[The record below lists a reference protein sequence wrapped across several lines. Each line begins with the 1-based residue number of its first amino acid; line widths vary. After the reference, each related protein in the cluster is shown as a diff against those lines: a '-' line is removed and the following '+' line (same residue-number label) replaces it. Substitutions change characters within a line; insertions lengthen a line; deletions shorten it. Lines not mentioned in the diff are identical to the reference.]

1 MSPSTMIFHS
11 FPNRNSAPEIREWRC
26 DLTALSKLYN
36 IYIVASSDVI
46 HVYQPNFPDQSL
58 SEPKLVIHPPST
70 GQTGPGIFADNH
82 RTINRILVGY
92 LGNEE
97 ILLLARDDG
106 DVAGYRTEEIHRAL
120 ERRTTKDEP
129 ASEGGIH
136 CFLLRNVG
144 ASAWGLAVH
153 QEARIIAISANTHCI
168 TVIAYALALQDA
180 DPTRE
185 TENVF
190 TLQAKGNIPSI
201 TFNDE
206 SGNFL
211 LSCSI
216 DGETILWNLRDRTW
230 LSIIEVGFCLWAN
243 NLEPPREWVFGRGN
257 SCGCPDAQ
265 VYIHGNW
272 GAIALDTRCAYEL
285 TLEEE
290 MVLEPKSLESVF
302 VDVTAHKN
310 QFALHESCEYM
321 NGFSCYFTTGLDE
334 SESESEESD
343 MDIQQSVIQEAVMP
357 DASPR
362 IVQQPLSKPYCSI
375 EPNSRS
381 KETANK
387 IQMPSKPF
395 LILTKEEI
403 FLFQSPQVTKGQSRP
418 ERVVTMRRPLHPGEW
433 SCDVVPEDRHCYF
446 AQIPELGVFL
456 VGSPIGRVGVF
467 SLYWTKNEGNPQPR
481 YGFKLEYLL
490 PFRENNENMVVGVC
504 LESRLAGVAV
514 APIQGMFDQP
524 TSLEAEDQE
533 EQVPQPRRW
542 RVLLHYTDSTV
553 LSFELSKRKT
563 SEAPSI
569 DEIIV

>member
-1 MSPSTMIFHS
+1 MLFVSRQAYTAEKSGQ
-11 FPNRNSAPEIREWRC
+11 FPNHALAPQIREWRC
-26 DLTALSKLYN
+26 DLTALSQRYN
-36 IYIVASSDVI
+36 IYLVASNDVI
-46 HVYQPNFPDQSL
+46 HVYQPSFPDQSL
-58 SEPKLVIHPPST
+58 SEPELVIHPPST

-82 RTINRILVGY
+82 RSINRILVDY

-106 DVAGYRTEEIHRAL
+106 DVVGYRTEEIHRAL

-129 ASEGGIH
+129 ASEDDIH

-153 QEARIIAISANTHCI
+153 REARIIAISANTHCI
-168 TVIAYALALQDA
+168 TVIAYALALRDA

-190 TLQAKGNIPSI
+190 TLQARGNIPSI

-230 LSIIEVGFCLWAN
+230 V
-243 NLEPPREWVFGRGN
+243 
-257 SCGCPDAQ
+257 
-265 VYIHGNW
+265 
-272 GAIALDTRCAYEL
+272 
-285 TLEEE
+285 
-290 MVLEPKSLESVF
+290 SL
-302 VDVTAHKN
+302 
-310 QFALHESCEYM
+310 
-321 NGFSCYFTTGLDE
+321 
-334 SESESEESD
+334 
-343 MDIQQSVIQEAVMP
+343 I
-357 DASPR
+357 
-362 IVQQPLSKPYCSI
+362 KPS
-375 EPNSRS
+375 N
-381 KETANK
+381 
-387 IQMPSKPF
+387 PF
-395 LILTKEEI
+395 LIITKEEI
-403 FLFQSPQVTKGQSRP
+403 FLFQSPQVKQGQSRP
-418 ERVVTMRRPLHPGEW
+418 ECVVTMRRPLHPGEW
-433 SCDVVPEDRHCYF
+433 SLDLVPEDRHCYF

-467 SLYWTKNEGNPQPR
+467 TLYWTKDEGNPQPR

-490 PFRENNENMVVGVC
+490 PFREKNENMVVGMY

-514 APIQGMFDQP
+514 APVQGMFDQ
-524 TSLEAEDQE
+524 TSDPDPEDRE
-533 EQVPQPRRW
+533 EQVLQPRRW
-542 RVLLHYTDSTV
+542 RVLLHYTDSMV

-563 SEAPSI
+563 SEAPSL

>member
-1 MSPSTMIFHS
+1 M
-11 FPNRNSAPEIREWRC
+11 FPNHALAPQIREWRC
-26 DLTALSKLYN
+26 DLTALSQRYN
-36 IYIVASSDVI
+36 IYLVASNDVI
-46 HVYQPNFPDQSL
+46 HVYQPSFPDQSL
-58 SEPKLVIHPPST
+58 SEPELVIHPPST

-82 RTINRILVGY
+82 RSINRILVDY

-106 DVAGYRTEEIHRAL
+106 DVVGYRTEEIHRAL

-129 ASEGGIH
+129 ASEDDIH

-153 QEARIIAISANTHCI
+153 REARIIAISANTHCI
-168 TVIAYALALQDA
+168 TVIAYALALRDA

-190 TLQAKGNIPSI
+190 TLQARGNIPSI

-230 LSIIEVGFCLWAN
+230 VSLIKVGFCLWAN
-243 NLEPPREWVFGRGN
+243 KLEPPKEWVFGRGN

-290 MVLEPKSLESVF
+290 TALEPKSLESVF
-302 VDVTAHKN
+302 LDVTAHKT
-310 QFALHESCEYM
+310 QFTIHESCEHLS
-321 NGFSCYFTTGLDE
+321 GLSCYFSDE
-334 SESESEESD
+334 SESESETEESD
-343 MDIQQSVIQEAVMP
+343 MDIQLAAVQEALSS
-357 DASPR
+357 DAAPR
-362 IVQQPLSKPYCSI
+362 RVRQPLSEPYCSI
-375 EPNSRS
+375 KPNSES
-381 KETANK
+381 AETAK
-387 IQMPSKPF
+387 EIQMPSNPF
-395 LILTKEEI
+395 LIITKEEI
-403 FLFQSPQVTKGQSRP
+403 FLFQSPQVKQGQSRP
-418 ERVVTMRRPLHPGEW
+418 ECVVTMRRPLHPGEW
-433 SCDVVPEDRHCYF
+433 SLDLVPEDRHCYF

-467 SLYWTKNEGNPQPR
+467 TLYWTKDEGNPQPR

-490 PFRENNENMVVGVC
+490 PFREKNENMVVGMY

-514 APIQGMFDQP
+514 APVQGMFDQ
-524 TSLEAEDQE
+524 TSDPDPEDRE
-533 EQVPQPRRW
+533 EQVLQPRRW
-542 RVLLHYTDSTV
+542 RVLLHYTDSMV

-563 SEAPSI
+563 SEAPSL